1 LKNTNRIDS
10 DRGGFFTGR
19 SSQMSFFKK
28 FGKTMRILE
37 SEAYKGTIKSTERL
51 AEDVR
56 LAVEG

>member
-1 LKNTNRIDS
+1 
-10 DRGGFFTGR
+10 
-19 SSQMSFFKK
+19 MSFFKK